1 MISSGCRR
9 RGKMS
14 IHKDL
19 AKRTNFKVLLNGM
32 PLGFSRVSNI
42 SATME
47 FEAVAE
53 GGVNDRIH
61 YLQKPRQSLD
71 KLILEYGIAS
81 GEMTRTTL
89 GAGSE
94 LSLGI
99 VIMVMP
105 EKGMVPTATYQADW
119 GVVTKWE
126 IDTLDAQSSGLVIKR
141 VEISHTGLS
150 ETINKIGL

>member
-1 MISSGCRR
+1 
-9 RGKMS
+9 MS
-14 IHKDL
+14 IHNDL
-19 AKRTNFKVLLNGM
+19 AKRTNFKVILNGT

-47 FEAVAE
+47 FEAVVE
-53 GGVNDRIH
+53 GGVNDRVH
-61 YLQKPRQSLD
+61 YLQKPRQTMD

-81 GEMTRTTL
+81 GELLRTTL

-105 EKGMVPTATYQADW
+105 EKGMVPTATYEADW

>member
-1 MISSGCRR
+1 
-9 RGKMS
+9 MS
-14 IHKDL
+14 IHNDL
-19 AKRTNFKVLLNGM
+19 AKRTNFKVILNGT

-53 GGVNDRIH
+53 GGVNDRVH
-61 YLQKPRQSLD
+61 YLQKPRQTMD

-81 GEMTRTTL
+81 GELLRTTL

-105 EKGMVPTATYQADW
+105 EKGMVPTATYEADW

-126 IDTLDAQSSGLVIKR
+126 IDTLDAESSGLVIKR